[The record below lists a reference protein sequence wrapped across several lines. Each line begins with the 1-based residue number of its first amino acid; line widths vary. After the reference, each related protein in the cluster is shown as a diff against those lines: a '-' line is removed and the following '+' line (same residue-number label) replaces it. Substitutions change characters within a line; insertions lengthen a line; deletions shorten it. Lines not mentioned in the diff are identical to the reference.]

1 LRTACNK
8 ELGAN
13 PFASAH
19 KVTQAR
25 HNILPIS
32 KDDWE
37 SNYQDLYRNK
47 FGKHSE
53 KKKRTCVKNV
63 RNLKDYI
70 QIMANSEKKNI
81 ENKKDGD
88 KLDVCW
94 NGDGG
99 GGRFIASFAIIN
111 NTNRKIQ
118 LHPFLIFEGTD
129 VRANLEVTLGKLTK
143 QFKEL
148 EESEIVVVGKTLK
161 ISQYGVFDLC
171 ALNCILGKQS
181 HSSTFFDA
189 WTDCTTEHIQNHSGR
204 ILTSASCGKEINFL
218 SLDLLD
224 MHLTNHSLEGLPNR
238 KTGNQYGNVVGE
250 NLLPLKDI
258 FRYISPLMHIIM
270 GLGNDT
276 FYDLKSTVIGLD
288 NTETENQTTNN
299 NIVEELKNLYEE
311 KESISVKNGNNAL
324 EKYIAENDLK
334 KLPHLLENN
343 EKEAEKLAK
352 ARYPDGTYKY

>member
-1 LRTACNK
+1 MRHQSQSLNEILDHMSGGNVERKSTIIANVIDTQGAEVAAGVSKQSKEIKLTQKFTSEKTAALISGANLSDYQAKQLRTACNK

-47 FGKHSE
+47 FGKNAD

-70 QIMANSEKKNI
+70 QIMANSEKRNLD
-81 ENKKDGD
+81 NLKDGD

-99 GGRFIASFAIIN
+99 GGRFIASFAFIN

-148 EESEIVVVGKTLK
+148 EESEIVVDGKTLK
-161 ISQYGVFDLC
+161 ISKYGVFDLC

-189 WTDCTTEHIQNHSGR
+189 WTDCTSEHIRNHSGR
-204 ILTSASCGKEINFL
+204 IHTSASCGKEINFL
-218 SLDLLD
+218 S
-224 MHLTNHSLEGLPNR
+224 
-238 KTGNQYGNVVGE
+238 
-250 NLLPLKDI
+250 
-258 FRYISPLMHIIM
+258 
-270 GLGNDT
+270 
-276 FYDLKSTVIGLD
+276 
-288 NTETENQTTNN
+288 
-299 NIVEELKNLYEE
+299 
-311 KESISVKNGNNAL
+311 
-324 EKYIAENDLK
+324 
-334 KLPHLLENN
+334 
-343 EKEAEKLAK
+343 
-352 ARYPDGTYKY
+352 